1 MAPSL
6 VQLSLLT
13 AVSFTS
19 SALAAFG
26 YTTSGNNY
34 VVDTG
39 SSNTLVF
46 SVSRSSCDIN
56 SIKYRGNELQYASQG
71 THISSGL
78 GTATVTATQT
88 SGVITITC
96 STSTLT
102 HYLVAKEGDSLIYM
116 ATHITA
122 QPEIGE
128 LRYIAR
134 LKNDVL
140 PLEYPYG
147 TASTTGGSNSTVEG
161 SDVFVVNGQTRSK
174 FYSSDR
180 YIDRGVHCV
189 HGTSPEEIHA
199 CMIIPQTETSSG
211 GPFHRDIETN
221 NNGPFTA
228 LYNYMNSGHVQT
240 EEYRMGLH
248 GPYALSF
255 SRSDIPSTGDV
266 DFTFM
271 SSLGLRDYVAAGGR
285 GRVSGRATG
294 VPSSF
299 RPVVH
304 WYNKDAQYW
313 TTAGSNGTFTSPAMK
328 PGTYTQVLYQTE
340 YKAAETS
347 VTVTVGSTTTRD
359 IASTIQAPSNSL
371 FKIGE
376 FDGQPTGFRNA
387 DKFLRMHPSD
397 SRMSS
402 WTNSYNV
409 GSSEL
414 SDFPMAIFKSVNNG
428 VVINFNLASA
438 PGAATF
444 RISTT
449 LSFAGARPVVQVNT
463 WTAATPV
470 APRNLNSRGVTRGAY
485 RGLGEQ
491 YDIAIPSGQ
500 LKAGANTI
508 TISVASGSSGDTFL
522 SPNFVSVS
530 DGRLWIGANFKLRL
544 WMLWSFSRLRI
555 VARGVTHMKSSV
567 IHIWP
572 LSGPL
577 YMIVTYIVVIILSLW
592 DRSVTCAR
600 RARIVVYSF
609 LPLFLIFPLGTVDL
623 YRSLTVLF
631 VT

>member
-140 PLEYPYG
+140 PFEYPYG

-180 YIDRGVHCV
+180 YIDRGVHC
-189 HGTSPEEIHA
+189 
-199 CMIIPQTETSSG
+199 TSSG

-299 RPVVH
+299 SPVVH

-347 VTVTVGSTTTRD
+347 V
-359 IASTIQAPSNSL
+359 PSNSL

-522 SPNFVSVS
+522 SPNF
-530 DGRLWIGANFKLRL
+530 
-544 WMLWSFSRLRI
+544 I
-555 VARGVTHMKSSV
+555 VDA
-567 IHIWP
+567 
-572 LSGPL
+572 LE
-577 YMIVTYIVVIILSLW
+577 
-592 DRSVTCAR
+592 
-600 RARIVVYSF
+600 
-609 LPLFLIFPLGTVDL
+609 LFT
-623 YRSLTVLF
+623 S
-631 VT
+631 